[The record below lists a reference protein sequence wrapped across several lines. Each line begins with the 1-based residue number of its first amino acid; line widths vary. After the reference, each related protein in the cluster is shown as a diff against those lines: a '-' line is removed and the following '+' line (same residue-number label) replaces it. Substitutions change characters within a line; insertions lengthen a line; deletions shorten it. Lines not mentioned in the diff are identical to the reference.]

1 MRNNA
6 FITALGGRYKRT
18 PMILGLSLA
27 LCMPFSSLV
36 YANSAAETN
45 AVQVVQQAKTIHGTI
60 IDETGEPMIGVSV
73 LVKGTT
79 VGTITDFDGKF
90 SLDVPTGKST
100 LEVSYIGYKNQ
111 IIAIGNNTQLN
122 IKLQPDT
129 QALDEV
135 VVIGYGTVKKRDL
148 TGSVASVK
156 SGDITLNPG
165 SNPMQ
170 ALQGKVAGLDITS
183 ASGKAGSG
191 VNIQLRG
198 TRTLQVDDNL
208 NTKGG
213 SPQFIIDGMPG
224 DYSTLNPNDIES
236 IEVLKDASST
246 AIYGSDGANGV
257 VIITTKKAKEGKPV
271 INFDA
276 RLGVNGWAK
285 TPKMRSGE
293 SFLQLRRDAYKAAD
307 SYTTDEAM
315 FPKAEEWAAI
325 QNDQWVD
332 WTDLVLHNGF
342 QQDYSLSVTGGT
354 DKTKGYFS
362 FNFSDEDGMYKNQNN
377 KIYGLRAKVD
387 HEINKYV
394 SAGVNIQ
401 GSYVDYNDRRG
412 VLDKAMNALPL
423 GQPYNEDGSVNIY
436 PVAGDES
443 TVSVLADEQDGVYKN
458 NKKSTKIYA
467 NGYIEIKPLKGLS
480 FRSQLG
486 ASLTNSRT
494 GYFQGVGSSYSPKE
508 GTGDDVMSRYY
519 TTNGYNYK
527 WENILTYN
535 LILAKKHDI
544 TVTGVTTWNHNQSED
559 FKAQADNI
567 KDNNLIYFNMNNGKN
582 QKITNDYYEM
592 SKGFGIIG
600 RINYSYLGKYLLSA
614 SCRWDGSSR
623 LASGNQWDTYPA
635 VALGWRISDEAFM
648 ENTKDW
654 LSNLKLRAGY
664 GVSGAANIGAYS
676 STSGIVSGYVN
687 LGGIAVPTYQLAQTI
702 ANQSLTW
709 EKSYNTNIGL
719 DVSFLNNRIDLTAD
733 YYITTTKG
741 GILSAEMPHT
751 MGGYNGNQY
760 TMAGNFC
767 KTRNSGIE
775 LALNTR
781 NIITK
786 DFTWSSS
793 ITFAKN
799 NEEVKELLQGQD
811 QMLIGSSSDLVYKV
825 GEPIASWYNYK
836 KIGIWQ
842 TDEVET
848 AKLFGAIPGDIKIEY
863 PSVQHDATGYY
874 YYDAKTDER
883 VDITEDKPYT
893 ARADNDKQILGSRTP
908 KWTGG
913 FQNNFTYKDFDLS
926 IFIYARYGQMIKY
939 KSLLAYDPQGG
950 SANNSPEYFDYW
962 TPENA
967 TNDFPA
973 ANANKKLSD
982 YKYYDTMQYVDG
994 SFWKIKNITLGYTL
1008 PQNVCK
1014 TIGISKLRIYSTI
1027 TNPFVFAKSHL
1038 LKEYDPEMGGSNDFP
1053 MTKQFVF
1060 GVNLTF

>member
-36 YANSAAETN
+36 YANAAKGVN
-45 AVQVVQQAKTIHGTI
+45 SVQIAEQTKTIHGTI

-90 SLDVPTGKST
+90 SLDVPAGKNT

-111 IIAIGNNTQLN
+111 TITIGNNTQLN

-148 TGSVASVK
+148 TGSVTSVK
-156 SGDITLNPG
+156 SDDITLNPG

-213 SPQFIIDGMPG
+213 TPQFIIDGMPG

-236 IEVLKDASST
+236 IEILKDASST

-276 RLGVNGWAK
+276 RMGINGWAR

-293 SFLQLRRDAYKAAD
+293 SFLQLRRDAYKATD

-315 FPKAEEWAAI
+315 FPKAEEWTAL
-325 QNDQWVD
+325 QNNQWVD
-332 WTDLVLHNGF
+332 WTDLMLHNGF
-342 QQDYSLSVTGGT
+342 QQDYSISVTGGT
-354 DKTKGYFS
+354 EKTKGYFS

-377 KIYGLRAKVD
+377 RIYSLRAKVD
-387 HEINKYV
+387 HQINKYI

-401 GSYVDYNDRRG
+401 GSYVDYNDRKG

-423 GQPYNEDGSVNIY
+423 GQPYNEDGSINLY
-436 PVAGDES
+436 PVAGNTS
-443 TVSVLADEQDGVYKN
+443 TPSVLADEQDGVYKN

-467 NGYIEIKPLKGLS
+467 NGYIEVKPLKGLT
-480 FRSQLG
+480 FRSQIG

-494 GYFQGVGSSYSPKE
+494 GFYLGMGSYDSPEE
-508 GTGDDVMSRYY
+508 GTSDKVVSRYY

-535 LILAKKHDI
+535 ILLAKKHDI

-559 FKAQADNI
+559 FRAQADNI
-567 KDNNLIYFNMNNGKN
+567 KDNNFIYYNMNNGKN

-623 LASGNQWDTYPA
+623 LASGNQWETYPA
-635 VALGWRISDEAFM
+635 VAAGWRISDEAFM

-654 LSNLKLRAGY
+654 LSNLKLRVGY
-664 GVSGAANIGAYS
+664 GVSGAANISAYS
-676 STSGIVSGYVN
+676 STSGIASGYIN
-687 LGGIAVPTYQLAQTI
+687 LGGIAVPTYQLAQAI
-702 ANQSLTW
+702 ANPELTW

-719 DVSFLNNRIDLTAD
+719 DVSFLNNRIELIAD
-733 YYITTTKG
+733 YYITNTKG
-741 GILSAEMPHT
+741 GILTTNMPQT
-751 MGGYNGNQY
+751 VGGFNGLQY
-760 TMAGNFC
+760 QMAGNFC
-767 KTRNSGIE
+767 KTKNSGIE

-799 NEEVKELLQGQD
+799 NEKVEELVQGQD
-811 QMLIGSSSDLVYKV
+811 QMFIGNSKELVYKV
-825 GEPIASWYNYK
+825 GEPVASWYGYK

-842 TDEVET
+842 TDEAAT
-848 AKLFGAIPGDIKIEY
+848 AKLFGLAPGDIKIEY
-863 PSVQHDATGYY
+863 PSVMQDAKGYY
-874 YYDAKTDER
+874 YYDATTNER

-893 ARADNDKQILGSRTP
+893 ERANQDKQILGSRTP

-926 IFIYARYGQMIKY
+926 VFIYARYGQMIKY
-939 KSLLAYDPQGG
+939 KTMLAYDPQGG
-950 SANNSPEYFDYW
+950 ISNNSPEYFDYW
-962 TPENA
+962 TPTNP

-973 ANANKKLSD
+973 ANSNKKLSN
-982 YKYYDTMQYVDG
+982 YKYYDSMQYVDG

-1008 PQNVCK
+1008 PSSICK
-1014 TIGISKLRIYSTI
+1014 TIGISRFRIYSTI

-1038 LKEYDPEMGGSNDFP
+1038 LKDYDPEMDGANDFP

>member
-6 FITALGGRYKRT
+6 FITALGGRCRRT
-18 PMILGLSLA
+18 PMILGLSMA
-27 LCMPFSSLV
+27 LFMPFSSLV
-36 YANSAAETN
+36 YASDAQGVSSFQVAEQSKKIN
-45 AVQVVQQAKTIHGTI
+45 GTI

-90 SLDVPTGKST
+90 SLDVPAGKNT

-111 IIAIGNNTQLN
+111 TVTIGNNTQLN

-148 TGSVASVK
+148 TGSVSSVK

-198 TRTLQVDDNL
+198 TRTLQVDDDL

-257 VIITTKKAKEGKPV
+257 VIITTKKAKEGKPI

-293 SFLQLRRDAYKAAD
+293 SFLQLRRDAYKAVD

-325 QNDQWVD
+325 QDNQWVD

-387 HEINKYV
+387 HQINKYI

-423 GQPYNEDGSVNIY
+423 GKPYNEDGSVNIY

-486 ASLTNSRT
+486 ASLSNSRT
-494 GYFQGVGSSYSPKE
+494 GYYQGIGSSYSPKE

-535 LILAKKHDI
+535 IVLAKKHDI

-559 FKAQADNI
+559 FRAQADNI

-592 SKGFGIIG
+592 SKGFGLIG

-676 STSGIVSGYVN
+676 STSGIASGYIN
-687 LGGIAVPTYQLAQTI
+687 LGGIALPTYQLAQTI

-733 YYITTTKG
+733 YYVTTTKG

-751 MGGYNGNQY
+751 MGGFNGKQY

-767 KTRNSGIE
+767 KTKNSGIE

-811 QMLIGSSSDLVYKV
+811 QMFIGTSSDLVYKV
-825 GEPIASWYNYK
+825 GEAVASWYNYK
-836 KIGIWQ
+836 KVGIWQ
-842 TDEVET
+842 TNEAET

-863 PSVQHDATGYY
+863 PSVQKDATGYY
-874 YYDAKTDER
+874 YYDAKTNER

-893 ARADNDKQILGSRTP
+893 ARADNDKQVLGSRTP

-926 IFIYARYGQMIKY
+926 IFIYARFGQMIKY

-950 SANNSPEYFDYW
+950 TANNSPEYFDYW
-962 TPENA
+962 TPENP

-982 YKYYDTMQYVDG
+982 YKNYDTMQYVDG

-1008 PQNVCK
+1008 PKNFCK

-1038 LKEYDPEMGGSNDFP
+1038 LKGYDPEMGGANDFP